1 MTMASGRRRWQLP
14 RWSGGAA
21 AAAAMAGFFCHG
33 IGDIY
38 GASSGNAAHMRGGPG
53 DGHGVVVATLTF
65 WMRIFSGLVPTCA
78 AMSFLRSPMVS
89 SSFTLTRT
97 FFPSRSL
104 QMISIMALRRDG
116 GGRRKLA
123 APTKNY

>member
-1 MTMASGRRRWQLP
+1 MLMDLVETVGLVLVLVEV
-14 RWSGGAA
+14 SGGDGERSETVAA
-21 AAAAMAGFFCHG
+21 AAVEWW
-33 IGDIY
+33 
-38 GASSGNAAHMRGGPG
+38 RGGGG
-53 DGHGVVVATLTF
+53 DGGLFLPWHRHRMRHRVARGVGGGEVAATLTF

-104 QMISIMALRRDG
+104 QMTSIMAL
-116 GGRRKLA
+116 
-123 APTKNY
+123 